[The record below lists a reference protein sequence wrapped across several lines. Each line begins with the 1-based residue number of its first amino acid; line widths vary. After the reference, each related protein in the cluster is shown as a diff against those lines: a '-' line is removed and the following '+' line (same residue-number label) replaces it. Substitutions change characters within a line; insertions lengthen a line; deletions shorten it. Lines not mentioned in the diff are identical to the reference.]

1 MPSGGFSW
9 GGFFARLAGAVLLV
23 YATYN
28 PERFSFFH
36 WIFEPKAG
44 ESGVAGL
51 VHGFTPLKA
60 FAGLGLVAVWGV
72 FLQATRR
79 SLGAGGALLV
89 IGLFACTIWAM
100 KYYGVI
106 APTTPTGWRSPRK
119 RCSADGTTALGS
131 GADFQLPLRSDIVVR
146 CSRCFSLPQL
156 RALCRV
162 TSKKSKLPAQS
173 LLM

>member
-60 FAGLGLVAVWGV
+60 FAGLGLVAVWVV

-89 IGLFACTIWAM
+89 IGLFACTIWATI
-100 KYYGVI
+100 YYGVI
-106 APTTPTGWRSPRK
+106 APTSSRAIAHLVLLAVSLVLAIGLSWSHITQR
-119 RCSADGTTALGS
+119 LS
-131 GADFQLPLRSDIVVR
+131 GQTDTDNVG
-146 CSRCFSLPQL
+146 
-156 RALCRV
+156 
-162 TSKKSKLPAQS
+162 
-173 LLM
+173 